1 MELPLFVIYPSIVL
15 LSVVILTPKIHTG
28 FICNI
33 GLSVVAMGLLGL
45 ALQENEVGSLHYG
58 VSGQWQAIKIGAVIS
73 LIGLALKL
81 MKRQRITTSRP
92 RELEKHEL
100 PQVRG
105 RGPE

>member
-1 MELPLFVIYPSIVL
+1 MEIPLIVLYPSIML
-15 LSVVILTPKIHTG
+15 ISLVIISPRIHTG
-28 FICNI
+28 FVCTI
-33 GLSVVAMGLLGL
+33 GLSVIALGLLGL

-58 VSGQWQAIKIGAVIS
+58 VRGQWQAIKIGAVIS
-73 LIGLALKL
+73 LVGLALNL
-81 MKRQRITTSRP
+81 MKRKSITTSKP